1 MMEIGFI
8 QIGSLL
14 IAYLLGSIPT
24 SVWFGKIFYKIDL
37 RDHGSGNAGATNA
50 LRVFGNKAGA
60 LVLLLDALKGMGAIA
75 LSTFSVETITNE
87 NHFIIFQLLLG
98 SAALL
103 GHVFPVFAGFR
114 GGKGIATL
122 AGIVTAMFPI
132 AILICIGVFVVVFL
146 ITRYVSMGSMTG
158 ALAFPIVVI
167 FFSSSEPLLAEIIFS
182 IAVAIFVPFTHKKNI
197 KRLLKGEENKLVFR
211 KRGIADDLK
220 K

>member
-1 MMEIGFI
+1 MEIGTV
-8 QIGSLL
+8 QIISLL
-14 IAYLLGSIPT
+14 LAYLLGSIPT

-50 LRVFGNKAGA
+50 LRVFGNKVGA
-60 LVLLLDALKGMGAIA
+60 LILFLDALKGVGAIA
-75 LSTFSVETITNE
+75 LSAFSVDILNND
-87 NHFIIFQLLLG
+87 NHFVIFQLLLG

-132 AILICIGVFVVVFL
+132 AILICIGVFLVVFL
-146 ITRYVSMGSMTG
+146 LTRYVSMGSMLG
-158 ALAFPIVVI
+158 AIAFPIVII
-167 FFSSSEPLLAEIIFS
+167 FFSSTDPLLAEIIFS
-182 IAVAIFVPFTHKKNI
+182 VAVAIFVPFTHKKNI

-211 KRGIADDLK
+211 KKGIANDLNK
-220 K
+220 